1 MASAALAMSSCA
13 QVLYHRSA
21 RSHVLLVFP
30 REILVIDLDLGQ
42 TVGVIAVDRS
52 APQILDA
59 RPGRLGDAVFILNE
73 CGALS
78 MRARRRDGGGRNGGG
93 LYVSRSL
100 STASFSTASVCPDL
114 DAVPPNGQSYSEM
127 AYEPR
132 AHSDSLRLPK
142 NARVLGM
149 AANPTTDCNFAIVTT
164 DGRVVLVDLLGDAVK
179 SSSPLRTLES
189 FLSSKTPSNSLR
201 LLTTGIL
208 SGLPPP
214 PFVVRMCP
222 ALTMKNM
229 AEYRPLM
236 AVGAAGGNIQ
246 GGPTEF
252 YTSTLKCS

>member
-1 MASAALAMSSCA
+1 MLSPNLNQAAAAVASATTPSNSFGASAALAMSSCA

-21 RSHVLLVFP
+21 RNHVLLAYP
-30 REILVIDLDLGQ
+30 REILVIDLDIGQ

-52 APQILDA
+52 APQILNVHPA
-59 RPGRLGDAVFILNE
+59 RLGDAVFILNE

-78 MRARRRDGGGRNGGG
+78 MRARRENGPIAAEMT
-93 LYVSRSL
+93 YESR
-100 STASFSTASVCPDL
+100 T
-114 DAVPPNGQSYSEM
+114 
-127 AYEPR
+127 
-132 AHSDSLRLPK
+132 HSDSVRLPK

-164 DGRVVLVDLLGDAVK
+164 DGRVILVDILNDAANDQGG
-179 SSSPLRTLES
+179 SPLRTLES
-189 FLSSKTPSNSLR
+189 YLSPKTPSNSLR
-201 LLTTGIL
+201 MLTTGIL

-236 AVGAAGGNIQ
+236 AVGASCGNIQ
-246 GGPTEF
+246 GG
-252 YTSTLKCS
+252 